1 MKVEVLGNVQD
12 GGVPHLG
19 CNCDKCSEAR
29 ENPEEQHFVS
39 SIMLKQNDNEN
50 SARYLIEA
58 SPDIRMQLKGGE
70 YIDGVFLPLA
80 TLGHVTGLQFFGP
93 EGPDAS
99 DLSVY
104 CCEEVKD
111 YMMKNDPYR
120 LLIDRDNLEMHD
132 FTDGDVID
140 IQGGRVESH
149 QFYHQHVNYNTTGY
163 MVHGENKK
171 LFYLADITEFTD
183 EIEAC
188 VKEADIALID
198 GTFWSEEELGR
209 YEEVPHPP
217 IRRSLDQFDDL
228 DTKIYFTHMNHT
240 NPVLRDDSEER
251 KELNER
257 GFSVAKQGH
266 EFQL

>member
-1 MKVEVLGNVQD
+1 MKIEVLGNVQD

-19 CNCDKCSEAR
+19 CGCDKCSLAR

-39 SIMLKQNDNEN
+39 SIMLKASDEKR
-50 SARYLIEA
+50 SARYLIDA
-58 SPDIRMQLKGGE
+58 SPDIRMQLNGGE
-70 YIDGVFLPLA
+70 YIDGVFLPIA

-104 CCEEVKD
+104 CCEDVED

-132 FTDGDVID
+132 FSDGDVVD
-140 IQGGRVESH
+140 VQGGRVESR
-149 QFYHQHVNYNTTGY
+149 QFYHKHVNYSTTGY
-163 MVHGENKK
+163 MIHGEEKK
-171 LFYLADITEFTD
+171 LFYLSDITEFTD
-183 EIEAC
+183 EIEASIR
-188 VKEADIALID
+188 EADIALID
-198 GTFWSEEELGR
+198 GTFWSEDEIGR

-217 IRRSLDQFDDL
+217 IVRSLDQFEDA
-228 DTKIYFTHMNHT
+228 DTKIYFIHMNHT
-240 NPVLRDDSEER
+240 NPVLRDDSDER
-251 KELNER
+251 QELNER
-257 GFSVAKQGH
+257 GFSIAKQGH